1 MMNKFTK
8 DMLNSR
14 FEMKDISL
22 DDAILKFKIL
32 RTSDVLVLSQS
43 HFMEK
48 FFKKFNNDDSSMV
61 RTSIYTS

>member
-1 MMNKFTK
+1 
-8 DMLNSR
+8 
-14 FEMKDISL
+14 MKDISL
-22 DDAILKFKIL
+22 DDVILEFKIL